1 MKLTNKLDFI
11 LQSLLVLNRK
21 VKVDSGIFILSSYN
35 LKNICME
42 ESRSSKRLEVLEG
55 LDFSTRSQDNAIENT
70 KQIFETNM
78 KLLSINKQA
87 LVVLLI

>member
-1 MKLTNKLDFI
+1 
-11 LQSLLVLNRK
+11 
-21 VKVDSGIFILSSYN
+21 
-35 LKNICME
+35 ME